1 MNHHRLLFVIY
12 GEIETIFQKI
22 EENWKIYLTIAGV
35 KDFQR
40 LYRKGGKN
48 IKEWLVKTKIN
59 IMDSSNTISYG
70 CYDCGKELYWL

>member
-22 EENWKIYLTIAGV
+22 EETWKIYLSIAGV

-59 IMDSSNTISYG
+59 IMDSINTISYG
-70 CYDCGKELYWL
+70 CYDCGKEWYWL